1 MYKIMSNNTVVD
13 VVKNIHYFRIL
24 DSGHIAYTDQTSS
37 EGFMGSDGITLYSFD
52 SGTLELHS
60 NVKQGYLVKIEE
72 SEYDSLIERL
82 KSDTQSKTQDKLTT
96 AKETKIAEM
105 SLRCNEAIVNGVAVV
120 LQDGKEHH
128 FRMTVEDQLN
138 LLFADRAVTR
148 GEAYIMYHETD
159 STCRLFSAED
169 MKHIIDTT
177 NKHRQYH
184 TTYFNLLKH
193 CINTMNTVEEIN
205 KVVYGVD
212 LQSVGLS
219 SEVTVLLSGV

>member
-1 MYKIMSNNTVVD
+1 MYKIMSNNNVVD
-13 VVKNIHYFRIL
+13 VLKNIHYFRIL

-52 SGTLELHS
+52 SDTLELHP
-60 NVKQGYLVKIEE
+60 NVQQGYLVKIEE
-72 SEYDSLIERL
+72 SEYDALIERL
-82 KSDTQSKTQDKLTT
+82 RSDTQSKTQDKLTT
-96 AKETKIAEM
+96 AKDTKIAEM

-120 LQDGKEHH
+120 LQDGEEHH

-148 GEAYIMYHETD
+148 GETYIMYHETA
-159 STCRLFSAED
+159 STCRLFSAKD

-184 TTYFNLLKH
+184 TTYFNLLKY
-193 CINTMNTVEEIN
+193 CINRMTTAEDVA
-205 KVVYGVD
+205 KVFYGID
-212 LQSVGLS
+212 LQQFEIPAEVLS
-219 SEVTVLLSGV
+219 LLSGV